1 MRKILFWL
9 IFSLF
14 PAFLFSQNFQIKG
27 KLVDENENTSLESAT
42 IFAEKPA
49 DSSLITYTI
58 SGKNGEFELKGRTSV
73 KELNVNISYTG
84 YASLQKKVTLN
95 SEPIDLGTIKMA
107 FQAESLGDVVV
118 TATRAPI
125 TIKKDTLEFNAAS
138 FSTKANATVEDLL
151 KELPGVEV
159 DAQGNITVNGKAVN
173 KILVNGKP
181 FFGDDPTIATRNLT
195 KEIVDKIQITDT
207 KTDSEAFSGDK
218 GDDQNKT
225 INITIDEEKNKGI
238 FGRVAAGAGT
248 DKRFEYAGLINYF
261 DNDLRLS
268 ALAGGNNINSPG
280 FSFGEI
286 EKMFGSA
293 RNLNFNRNGSFN
305 FNGRAF
311 GSGEGITNS
320 RTTGANYA
328 DDFAKGTDI
337 SADYFYSAANSFNEE
352 IRNRENILPEN
363 RYFSTSNSLSEGEN
377 DTHSANI
384 RFKTQIDSTFLI
396 EVWPQFTFNKSSE
409 DVRRNEESRNL

>member
-1 MRKILFWL
+1 G
-9 IFSLF
+9 
-14 PAFLFSQNFQIKG
+14 N
-27 KLVDENENTSLESAT
+27 
-42 IFAEKPA
+42 
-49 DSSLITYTI
+49 
-58 SGKNGEFELKGRTSV
+58 
-73 KELNVNISYTG
+73 
-84 YASLQKKVTLN
+84 
-95 SEPIDLGTIKMA
+95 IKMVV
-107 FQAESLGDVVV
+107 QTESLGDVVV

-125 TIKKDTLEFNAAS
+125 TIKKDTLEFNAAA
-138 FSTKANATVEDLL
+138 FSTKANAKVEDLL

-195 KEIVDKIQITDT
+195 KEIVDKIQVTDT

-268 ALAGGNNINSPG
+268 ALSGGNNINSPG

-286 EKMFGSA
+286 EKMFGSG
-293 RNLNFNRNGSFN
+293 RINFNRNGSFN

-337 SADYFYSAANSFNEE
+337 SADYFYSAANTFNEE
-352 IRNRENILPEN
+352 IRDRENILPEN
-363 RYFSTSNSLSEGEN
+363 RYFSTSSSRSESED
-377 DTHSANI
+377 DTHSANL
-384 RFKTQIDSTFLI
+384 RFKTKIDSTFLI
-396 EVWPQFTFNKSSE
+396 EVRPQFIFNKSTQNFE
-409 DVRRNEESRNL
+409 RNEESRNLSDELINQSNSENHSFREGRNFENDLTATKNYGSRGGYFRIRVNNTINATENDDF